1 MDKLIFSAL
10 VLLTTSFSYAHAP
23 FVAPYQFLVQ
33 GGNTAIT
40 AGFADAAFDT
50 EVAIR
55 GFEFVQV
62 NPKGEQSKL
71 ELTNTK
77 TLSVADLAV
86 PLDGSYQIL
95 GQRQGELKYAKV
107 ANRWMRVLDAKAD
120 NLPPLS
126 EREFI
131 ATSEVTAKMLQ
142 KTSIRHD
149 EVLTYVSKK
158 VASDLA
164 VIAGR
169 PLNIKYSLHPNQLS
183 QEKPLLLS
191 AHLNGKIVQGLNVVL
206 EKRINST
213 SETASKLKASA
224 DEKGQLELKFPSPGQ
239 YILTLNTPEFKKNGE
254 PEPEIYRTIISLNVA
269 P

>member
-1 MDKLIFSAL
+1 MNKLILSAL
-10 VLLTTSFSYAHAP
+10 VLMTTSFSYAHAP

-40 AGFADAAFDT
+40 AGFADAPFDT

-55 GFEFVQV
+55 GFDFIQI

-107 ANRWMRVLDAKAD
+107 ANRWMRILDVKAD
-120 NLPPLS
+120 RLPPLS
-126 EREFI
+126 KREFI
-131 ATSEVTAKMLQ
+131 ASSEVTVKMPQ
-142 KTSIRHD
+142 KASIRYD

-158 VASDLA
+158 TNSDLT

-169 PLNIKYSLHPNQLS
+169 PLNIAYSIHPNQLS
-183 QEKPLLLS
+183 QTKPLLLS
-191 AHLNGKIVQGLNVVL
+191 AHLHGKVVQGGSVVL
-206 EKRINST
+206 EK
-213 SETASKLKASA
+213 E
-224 DEKGQLELKFPSPGQ
+224 
-239 YILTLNTPEFKKNGE
+239 
-254 PEPEIYRTIISLNVA
+254 
-269 P
+269 